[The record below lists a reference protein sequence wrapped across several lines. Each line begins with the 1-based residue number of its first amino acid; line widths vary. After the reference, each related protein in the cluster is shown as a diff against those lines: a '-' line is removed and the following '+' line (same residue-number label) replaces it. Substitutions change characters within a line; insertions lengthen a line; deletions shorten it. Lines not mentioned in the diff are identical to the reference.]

1 MRLDGPRLTWEPI
14 GSVNPM
20 RGSRHLS
27 TPHPDSLP
35 TQGRRRR
42 SRSLQSIHDEE
53 GCVGKTQRDSGLSST
68 SNAMKQA
75 MKGSRGD
82 AGRRRRSQG
91 GDVMGGGR
99 SSSSEGGEERRKPH
113 ALPPLAQKPRTPAIA
128 ASPLENEL
136 ASHFIGS
143 PPPSG
148 LRRSDCG
155 YGLSVDSVGEE
166 EGSGGEEE
174 RTVYRPTDPSLEAS
188 QPKITLNTAPR
199 RGSPPPP
206 HAIVS
211 AENITSTPT
220 SAISLRCLASA
231 ATETLALHQ
240 ALTPPPKLV
249 TYRAQGGADA
259 VQEWVPDEDGGL
271 ATPPRKCSSPSIRDL
286 PSPLLGRSALGSRP
300 PPPLQSTRRTS
311 CCELWDLHHYFMEST
326 VSPVALQY
334 SLEPDGNSHSTPHEP
349 RPGPREK
356 RRGERLTQRL

>member
-1 MRLDGPRLTWEPI
+1 MIIIFLCFPLLHYH
-14 GSVNPM
+14 
-20 RGSRHLS
+20 HL
-27 TPHPDSLP
+27 L
-35 TQGRRRR
+35 
-42 SRSLQSIHDEE
+42 E
-53 GCVGKTQRDSGLSST
+53 
-68 SNAMKQA
+68 
-75 MKGSRGD
+75 
-82 AGRRRRSQG
+82 
-91 GDVMGGGR
+91 
-99 SSSSEGGEERRKPH
+99 
-113 ALPPLAQKPRTPAIA
+113 ALLLLINLFPQ

-148 LRRSDCG
+148 LRRSDCS

-211 AENITSTPT
+211 AENIASTPAPA

-231 ATETLALHQ
+231 ATETLALQQ

-259 VQEWVPDEDGGL
+259 VQVKHNIPD
-271 ATPPRKCSSPSIRDL
+271 
-286 PSPLLGRSALGSRP
+286 LGS
-300 PPPLQSTRRTS
+300 TT
-311 CCELWDLHHYFMEST
+311 
-326 VSPVALQY
+326 
-334 SLEPDGNSHSTPHEP
+334 
-349 RPGPREK
+349 
-356 RRGERLTQRL
+356 